1 MLIPGTA
8 AYNTWHKMNNTKNIL
23 LKIHQGYPDD
33 SEFDDTIELIDA
45 FLHGQGPVDEVIARQ
60 GMSHLSMEE
69 VVDHM
74 NQRISHFYELGKA

>member
-45 FLHGQGPVDEVIARQ
+45 FLHGQEPVDEVI
-60 GMSHLSMEE
+60 
-69 VVDHM
+69 
-74 NQRISHFYELGKA
+74 ELQAGRAAALGIKAGSPAIPKLD